1 MPTKAKPS
9 KLKVP
14 AAKARRT
21 RKSTLEISL
30 DALASQLSELG
41 RRVTA
46 LEERTP
52 IPGPIGGPGPQGP
65 VGLKGDKGDSGP
77 QGPPGPEGK
86 KGEPGPQGPAGLKGD
101 KGDPGPQG
109 PPGPEGKKGEPGP
122 QGPVGLK
129 GDKGDLADMARL
141 EELGR
146 RVAELENRLA
156 PQEKGA
162 P

>member
-1 MPTKAKPS
+1 MPTKAKPT
-9 KLKVP
+9 KVP
-14 AAKARRT
+14 AAKTRRT

-41 RRVTA
+41 RRVTV

-52 IPGPIGGPGPQGP
+52 IPGPVGG
-65 VGLKGDKGDSGP
+65 
-77 QGPPGPEGK
+77 
-86 KGEPGPQGPAGLKGD
+86 
-101 KGDPGPQG
+101 PGPQG

-122 QGPVGLK
+122 QGPIGPK

-156 PQEKGA
+156 AQEKGTA
-162 P
+162 